1 MEIRNMRK
9 INKPESKIRAF
20 FTVSTKNFDIND
32 MKLIEGEKGIFV
44 AFPSREYT
52 NGKGEKKFQ
61 PIIWCKDVDFI
72 KAINDEAL
80 KIYRGDSPPADQDIP
95 F

>member
-1 MEIRNMRK
+1 MEIKNMRK
-9 INKPESKIRAF
+9 INKPESKIKAF

-32 MKLIEGEKGIFV
+32 MKLVEGEKGIFV

-52 NGKGEKKFQ
+52 NAQGQKKFQ

-80 KIYRGDSPPADQDIP
+80 KIYNGNVKASSDDIP